1 MNKNGQKQYATD
13 EKIDKFFADHPEFE
27 ADGHDRFLTDDYI
40 DAYYCADKNGYYFG
54 CEECPFCTTCELY
67 DNAMREYLAK

>member
-1 MNKNGQKQYATD
+1 MMKNLERVWATD
-13 EKIDKFFADHPEFE
+13 EKVDMFFKDFPEFAE
-27 ADGHDRFLTDDYI
+27 TGHDRTITDNYI
-40 DAYYCADKNGYYFG
+40 NALYCAKGHGYDLG